1 MRHYTGKHGILEQF
15 LREALSEKGINYNP
29 LDMPYKT
36 KRKNSTEKKA
46 KAAATATPVFLQT
59 TTATPQT
66 PTTPGAPQAFEL
78 KPLDPKAL
86 LPSVP
91 LSSESLSGQLMV
103 TSSLPPIK
111 ASKTN
116 NEELR
121 REVDALMASLQPHD
135 PMETT
140 TTTITPV
147 SSAAAATTLSQH
159 SQLSQQQHHHHQAPL
174 VVALPQ
180 VPALNLVSS
189 DGSSGAIIKEI
200 RMNPSG
206 PLGHISLPTVPL
218 DPHTTS
224 VSMSSSSSSS
234 INQPQMSPMP
244 RLMTPPGG
252 ASISSD
258 TNHSTSGNSLPGLGS
273 LLLPQHP
280 VPIQQQQ
287 QLATPDDSNSQKQN
301 GPLPSLISNGRII
314 KTTTLLRRSPPP
326 QTTPSLK
333 MSSHQQL
340 MPELIMHPQSSQSN
354 ISLQNGGRLPSVM
367 TIQQGSGG
375 VKGGHMQVNN
385 KGQIPMAV
393 HHHGHGHDALGP
405 RNSVASD
412 PGSSTPPSS
421 IAMDDP
427 SEMNAEQVCQL

>member
-159 SQLSQQQHHHHQAPL
+159 SQLSQQQQHRNH
-174 VVALPQ
+174 
-180 VPALNLVSS
+180 SS
-189 DGSSGAIIKEI
+189 T
-200 RMNPSG
+200 
-206 PLGHISLPTVPL
+206 LPT
-218 DPHTTS
+218 T
-224 VSMSSSSSSS
+224 
-234 INQPQMSPMP
+234 
-244 RLMTPPGG
+244 
-252 ASISSD
+252 
-258 TNHSTSGNSLPGLGS
+258 
-273 LLLPQHP
+273 
-280 VPIQQQQ
+280 
-287 QLATPDDSNSQKQN
+287 
-301 GPLPSLISNGRII
+301 
-314 KTTTLLRRSPPP
+314 
-326 QTTPSLK
+326 
-333 MSSHQQL
+333 
-340 MPELIMHPQSSQSN
+340 
-354 ISLQNGGRLPSVM
+354 
-367 TIQQGSGG
+367 
-375 VKGGHMQVNN
+375 
-385 KGQIPMAV
+385 
-393 HHHGHGHDALGP
+393 
-405 RNSVASD
+405 
-412 PGSSTPPSS
+412 
-421 IAMDDP
+421 
-427 SEMNAEQVCQL
+427 